1 MGEIAVNASI
11 ASVGRL
17 ADDYAMAKS
26 QADSGTLLARLER
39 LPVTRPV
46 LWARGCV
53 GMATFFD
60 GYTTIA
66 LAYALP
72 ILAKEWGLAPAT
84 TAAIISSGYLGQLFG
99 AIFFG

>member
-1 MGEIAVNASI
+1 MNATLVSG
-11 ASVGRL
+11 ARL
-17 ADDYAMAKS
+17 AKGHAMAS
-26 QADSGTLLARLER
+26 GRADSAELIARLER
-39 LPVTRPV
+39 LPITRPV

-72 ILAKEWGLAPAT
+72 ILSRPS
-84 TAAIISSGYLGQLFG
+84 SSGGIVAAWIADG
-99 AIFFG
+99 VS